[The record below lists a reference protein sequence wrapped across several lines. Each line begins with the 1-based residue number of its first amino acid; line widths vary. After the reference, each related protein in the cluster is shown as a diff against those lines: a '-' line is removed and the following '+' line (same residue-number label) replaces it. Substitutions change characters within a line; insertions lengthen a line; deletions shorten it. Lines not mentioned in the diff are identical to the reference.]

1 MAYLVTTSLYPS
13 DKAMEVAERYL
24 EMLKE
29 YPPDEALGTQV
40 VPAASKTTHQGV
52 KVLGV
57 TEVKQGQLE
66 AAMERVQNALAM
78 FLNIPGFEYSI
89 DIYATAAE
97 AMATIGMKLPE

>member
-1 MAYLVTTSLYPS
+1 MLPRPAYPGVEFYCHHHSPCSGTG
-13 DKAMEVAERYL
+13 
-24 EMLKE
+24 KE

-97 AMATIGMKLPE
+97 AMATIGMKP